1 MSAGARIATG
11 LIGYG
16 LGGRTFHAP
25 LIAAVPRLRL
35 AAIATRRAGAVAA
48 DWPDVTVR
56 EDAAAL
62 IADPTLDLIVIATP
76 NDTHAP
82 LARAALAA
90 GKHVVI
96 DKPFAVDAAEGEG
109 LIALAAD
116 QRRCLSVFHNRRW
129 DGDFL
134 TVQHLLAARAIGLPT
149 LYEARWD
156 RFRLEQRASWKDRA
170 GRGAGLLA
178 DLGPHLIDQALLL
191 FGAPDAIQA
200 DLAVQRE
207 HGFVEDYFEV
217 TLHYGAMRAILSAAT
232 IVPAPRPRFA
242 VHGTAGSFVKSGLDP
257 QEDALG
263 TGMRP
268 DDPEYGMDPPAGY
281 GTLTPPGGAGKRII
295 TERGDYRQFYEG
307 MAAATLD
314 GASLPVDPAD
324 AVTGLRLIDHARRSA
339 AEGRRITL

>member
-1 MSAGARIATG
+1 MRGAYDRATD
-11 LIGYG
+11 Y
-16 LGGRTFHAP
+16 
-25 LIAAVPRLRL
+25 LRL
-35 AAIATRRAGAVAA
+35 ATEAYGASGSQTARWYEWSLKVLGVKLAIRRGAFDEALQMA
-48 DWPDVTVR
+48 D
-56 EDAAAL
+56 AL
-62 IADPTLDLIVIATP
+62 ID
-76 NDTHAP
+76 AP
-82 LARAALAA
+82 
-90 GKHVVI
+90 GI
-96 DKPFAVDAAEGEG
+96 PP
-109 LIALAAD
+109 
-116 QRRCLSVFHNRRW
+116 S
-129 DGDFL
+129 
-134 TVQHLLAARAIGLPT
+134 
-149 LYEARWD
+149 
-156 RFRLEQRASWKDRA
+156 
-170 GRGAGLLA
+170 
-178 DLGPHLIDQALLL
+178 
-191 FGAPDAIQA
+191 DAIQA

-268 DDPEYGMDPPAGY
+268 DDPEYGMDPPASY

-307 MAAATLD
+307 MAAAILD